1 MERKGIVRRQ
11 RQNLQENSNQG
22 SQYLRDVV
30 SSGSCKTTGDHPQ
43 LATSNTLVSLI
54 PLLEPGW
61 KSYLP
66 LNRYIQRY
74 ILATETMPTWIL
86 PATEMTRALPLERLQ
101 KDSIRLLASLW
112 QFPLKERMEM
122 VSTRIYPRCPSS
134 HLPSSWLHFE
144 VSWGVKTQ
152 TY

>member
-1 MERKGIVRRQ
+1 MKTRSMESGEERDRRQ

-22 SQYLRDVV
+22 SRYLRDVV

-54 PLLEPGW
+54 PLLAPGW

-66 LNRYIQRY
+66 LNRCIQRY
-74 ILATETMPTWIL
+74 ILATETMTTRIL

-101 KDSIRLLASLW
+101 KDSIRLLVSLW
-112 QFPLKERMEM
+112 QFSLKERMEM
-122 VSTRIYPRCPSS
+122 VSTRYLSQMSKFSS
-134 HLPSSWLHFE
+134 PFFLASL
-144 VSWGVKTQ
+144 
-152 TY
+152 